1 MMMAMRAAPPTD
13 PPMIAASG
21 TAEELGAVVVPGH
34 APTGPL
40 VTAAVPHCAAA
51 ETYAL
56 PVERLDAL
64 DSYSE
69 KPISC
74 VCVMTVSTDMA
85 AAALDAC
92 AWISTCQVVG
102 AA

>member
-13 PPMIAASG
+13 PPSG

-85 AAALDAC
+85 AAALDAG
-92 AWISTCQVVG
+92 AWISTCQVVS